1 MLTILAILFLSYL
14 VGSIPTS
21 VLMGKLYGID
31 IRQHGS
37 GNAGATNTFRVL
49 GWKAGTV
56 TLIIDFA
63 KGWVASGLI
72 AHLRIDPIP
81 PTLGPFDTATLLQL
95 IAGSMAVLGHMFPL
109 FAGFRGGKGVATA
122 AGALMA
128 IVPWSMLLSI
138 TIFVL
143 VLVLTRYVSLA
154 SIIAVISFPIIL
166 ALQKYVLHAPLDSS
180 LILFSSLLALS
191 IIFAHRS
198 NIQRLLQGTENRVKS
213 FRPTKSKQPHTN
225 LHTRHG

>member
-49 GWKAGTV
+49 GWKAGTI

-95 IAGSMAVLGHMFPL
+95 
-109 FAGFRGGKGVATA
+109 GFRGGKGVATA

-180 LILFSSLLALS
+180 LILFSSLLAIS

-213 FRPTKSKQPHTN
+213 FRPARGKQSHTN